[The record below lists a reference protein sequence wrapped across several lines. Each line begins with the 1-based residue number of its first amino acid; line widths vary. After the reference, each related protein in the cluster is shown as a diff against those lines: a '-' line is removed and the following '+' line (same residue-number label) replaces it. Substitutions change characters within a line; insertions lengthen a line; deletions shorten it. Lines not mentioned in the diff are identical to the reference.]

1 MHFEYVKGRKG
12 EGENPPSLKLRR
24 SKKATVDRGG
34 GEWGKK
40 RRRGEEEKRR
50 RGDEEK
56 RRKSHAN
63 YGGCFLFAGAELTIT
78 DSTLKYI

>member
-40 RRRGEEEKRR
+40 RRRGEEEKM
-50 RGDEEK
+50 
-56 RRKSHAN
+56 RKSHAN

>member
-50 RGDEEK
+50 RGEEEK
-56 RRKSHAN
+56 RRR
-63 YGGCFLFAGAELTIT
+63 
-78 DSTLKYI
+78 

>member
-50 RGDEEK
+50 RGDPMRTMVVVFYLPEP
-56 RRKSHAN
+56 N
-63 YGGCFLFAGAELTIT
+63 
-78 DSTLKYI
+78 

>member
-40 RRRGEEEKRR
+40 RRRGEEEKIPCELWWLFSICRSR
-50 RGDEEK
+50 I
-56 RRKSHAN
+56 N
-63 YGGCFLFAGAELTIT
+63 YNRFHIKIYLT
-78 DSTLKYI
+78 LV